1 MKKILV
7 LFFLSSV
14 FAFTSCSKKS
24 ESHHSLREGKGGKK
38 LGGPIHL
45 NETGDLRSL
54 DPPQIND
61 QTSSHI
67 AENIYDRLLS
77 FDNALSL
84 HPGLARALP
93 DISPDGI
100 TYTFHLRTDVYFQ
113 DDACFPDSKGR
124 KMIAKDIVYC
134 WSRALDPATNTLA
147 LPYFQIIKGAK
158 EYFDSK
164 AKMPGGVAGLQA
176 PDDST
181 FVVTLKAAF
190 SPFINYCMVG
200 NAFIY
205 PHEAVEKY
213 GKDFTH
219 HGVGTGPFRFV
230 EYKEGRYCM
239 LVRNEH
245 YWGKDDAGNQLPY
258 LDTVR
263 FSFMQ
268 DDKAEFLEFKQGNLD
283 HKYRIPNEFFADV
296 VDENKNL
303 KGEYKKYQL
312 GKIAAI
318 ATQFHGF
325 NTQMAGVSNV
335 HLRRAISFCVD
346 RRKIVKYILKNQAA
360 APGEHGLVPPSMPG
374 FPFDQ
379 VQGFLFNPDSA
390 RAELDIAKKEL
401 KGEFPELTLYVNK
414 GGGRN
419 EDVAQAVQ
427 AMIKE
432 NLGLDIH
439 LEVKEWAQLTPMIDD
454 GKAAYFRLGWIAD
467 YPDPQNFLNLLYSK
481 NIPSNGPSSINQTRY
496 KNPEFDKL
504 YEQAIAE
511 VDRAKVMEL
520 WAQCDE
526 LAIRDAPQIILYY
539 DEDYHVIQ
547 PWVKDFPIDAQDNN
561 PMKRV
566 WLSE

>member
-1 MKKILV
+1 MKKIFV
-7 LFFLSSV
+7 LIVLCSIM
-14 FAFTSCSKKS
+14 AFSGCGKKS
-24 ESHHSLREGKGGKK
+24 EGKHSLREAKGGKK
-38 LGGPIHL
+38 YGGAIHL

-61 QTSSHI
+61 QTSNHI
-67 AENIYDRLLS
+67 GENIYDRLLE
-77 FDNALSL
+77 FDNKLNFR
-84 HPGLARALP
+84 PGLARALP

-100 TYTFHLRTDVYFQ
+100 TYTFHLRNDVYFQ
-113 DDACFPDSKGR
+113 DDACFADGKGR
-124 KMIAKDIVYC
+124 KMTAKDIVYC

-147 LPYFQIIKGAK
+147 LPYFQVIKGAK
-158 EYFDSK
+158 QYFDSK
-164 AKMPGGVAGLQA
+164 ATLSGGVEGLQA

-181 FVVTLKAAF
+181 FVVTLSKPF

-219 HGVGTGPFRFV
+219 HGVGTGPFRFA

-245 YWGKDDAGNQLPY
+245 YWAKDDAGNQLPY
-258 LDTVR
+258 LDSVR
-263 FSFMQ
+263 FTFMQ

-283 HKYRIPNEFFADV
+283 HKYRIPNEFFPDV
-296 VDENKNL
+296 VDENKQL

-312 GKIAAI
+312 GTVAAI
-318 ATQFHGF
+318 ASQFHGF
-325 NTQMAGVSNV
+325 NCQYPGVSNV
-335 HLRRAISFCVD
+335 HMRRAISFAVD
-346 RRKIVKYILKNQAA
+346 RKKIVKYILKNQAA
-360 APGEHGLVPPSMPG
+360 APGEHGLIPPSMPG
-374 FPFDQ
+374 YPFDQ
-379 VQGFLFNPDSA
+379 VKGFVFNPDSA

-401 KGEFPELTLYVNK
+401 KTIPDLTLYVNK

-419 EDVAQAVQ
+419 TDVAQAVQ

-432 NLGLDIH
+432 NLGLDIK

-467 YPDPQNFLNLLYSK
+467 YPDPQNFMNLLYGK
-481 NIPSNGPSSINQTRY
+481 NIPSSGPSSINQTRY
-496 KNPEFDKL
+496 RNPEFDKL

-511 VDRAKVMEL
+511 VDRAKVMQL
-520 WAQCDE
+520 WAQCDQM
-526 LAIRDAPQIILYY
+526 AINDAPQIILYY
-539 DEDYHVIQ
+539 DEDYHVLQ

>member
-1 MKKILV
+1 MKKISV
-7 LFFLSSV
+7 LIVLCLIIASSG
-14 FAFTSCSKKS
+14 CGNKS
-24 ESHHSLREGKGGKK
+24 GGKHALREAKGGKK
-38 LGGPIHL
+38 YGGEIHL
-45 NETGDLRSL
+45 NENGDLRSL
-54 DPPQIND
+54 DPPQMND

-67 AENIYDRLLS
+67 GENVYDRLLE
-77 FDNALSL
+77 FDNKLNFRPSL
-84 HPGLARALP
+84 AKALP
-93 DISPDGI
+93 DISADGI
-100 TYTFHLRTDVYFQ
+100 TYTFHLRTDVYFH

-124 KMIAKDIVYC
+124 RMTAKDIVYC

-164 AKMPGGVAGLQA
+164 AKLPGGVAGLQA

-181 FVVTLKAAF
+181 FIVTLSKPF

-219 HGVGTGPFRFV
+219 HGVGTGPFRFAD
-230 EYKEGRYCM
+230 YKEGRYCL
-239 LVRNEH
+239 LVRNQH
-245 YWGKDDAGNQLPY
+245 YWANDDAGNQLPY
-258 LDTVR
+258 LDSVR
-263 FSFMQ
+263 FTFMQ

-283 HKYRIPNEFFADV
+283 HKYRIPNEFFPDV
-296 VDENKNL
+296 VDENKQL

-312 GKIAAI
+312 GTVAAI

-325 NTQMAGVSNV
+325 NCQYPGVSNV
-335 HLRRAISFCVD
+335 HLRRAISFAVD
-346 RRKIVKYILKNQAA
+346 RKKIVKYILKNQAA

-374 FPFDQ
+374 YPFDQ
-379 VQGFLFNPDSA
+379 VKGFVFNPDSA

-401 KGEFPELTLYVNK
+401 RGGLPDLTLYANK

-419 EDVAQAVQ
+419 LDVAQAVQ

-432 NLGLDIH
+432 NLGLDVH
-439 LEVKEWAQLTPMIDD
+439 LEIKEWAQLTPMIDD

-481 NIPSNGPSSINQTRY
+481 NIPPNGPSSINQTRY
-496 KNPEFDKL
+496 RNPEFDKV

-511 VDRAKVMEL
+511 VDRAKVIQL
-520 WAQCDE
+520 WAQCDQI
-526 LAIRDAPQIILYY
+526 AINDAPQVILYY
-539 DEDYHVIQ
+539 DEDYHMMQ
-547 PWVKDFPIDAQDNN
+547 SWVKDFPIDAQDNN
-561 PMKRV
+561 PMKKV